1 MLRSKVGYIT
11 WISGKLKVAFAMLA
25 CQGEKKEVV
34 EVVLSTW
41 EMDEHDIESAGSWGK
56 SFLKLIS
63 REKRMKTCIFFF
75 DCHRYDFSCIRSR
88 HR

>member
-11 WISGKLKVAFAMLA
+11 WICGKLKVAFAMLA

-41 EMDEHDIESAGSWGK
+41 EMDEHDVESAGSWGK
-56 SFLKLIS
+56 SFL
-63 REKRMKTCIFFF
+63 
-75 DCHRYDFSCIRSR
+75 
-88 HR
+88 